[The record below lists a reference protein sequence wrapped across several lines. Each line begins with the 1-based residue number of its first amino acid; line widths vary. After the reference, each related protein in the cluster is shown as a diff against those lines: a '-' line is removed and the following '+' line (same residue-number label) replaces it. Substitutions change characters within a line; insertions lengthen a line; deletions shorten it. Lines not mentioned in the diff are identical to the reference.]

1 MSKRSTTGLPKPNQ
15 PKPEAEGSKNR
26 LQPKIIR
33 EYRSKAEREAEI
45 QRLVILGTAVAIG
58 IALLILVV
66 AVLND
71 QLLVPNQAVANVNG
85 TSITVSQFKK
95 RATLE
100 RALLINQ
107 LDNAIAL
114 FQSPPYNATSDQ
126 ISQLIT
132 NQTPYSTWYG
142 ELQVADQLGNSVL
155 NTMVEDELVR
165 QKADELGITVSDA
178 DIDAKIDSFFGYDPA
193 TAGLVPTGTPSP
205 TPSPTAL
212 VSPTPSLT
220 PTATITP
227 EQTMTPTLT
236 PYPSATPSNTPDATE
251 RAVQFTTQ
259 RDDYFTAIRNQ
270 TGLSNNDI
278 RDYFKMQALREKV
291 RNAVLTDTTNRT
303 APFVDARHILVADE
317 ATAQT
322 ILTAL
327 QNGESF
333 ASLAALDSTDSSAS
347 SGGELG
353 WAPVSNYVT
362 EFADAVR
369 DAEIGALIG
378 PVQSQFGYHII
389 QVRAREDREMTD
401 TEFAQAQS
409 AEFDKYL
416 SDLRTADST
425 NIEIYDTWTNNVP
438 TEPVWAPRIQ

>member
-15 PKPEAEGSKNR
+15 PKPEAAGSRSR
-26 LQPKIIR
+26 LQPKIIH

-45 QRLVILGTAVAIG
+45 QRLVILGTAIAVG
-58 IALLILVV
+58 IALIILVF
-66 AVLND
+66 AILND
-71 QLLVPNQAVANVNG
+71 QLLVPNQAVAKVNG
-85 TSITVSQFKK
+85 TSISVSQFKK

-100 RALLINQ
+100 RALLINE
-107 LDNAIAL
+107 LNNAIAL

-126 ISQLIT
+126 INQLIT
-132 NQTPYSTWYG
+132 SQTPYSTWYG

-165 QKADELGITVSDA
+165 QKADELGITVSEDE
-178 DIDAKIDSFFGYDPA
+178 IDAKIDTFFGYDPA
-193 TAGLVPTGTPSP
+193 TAALVPTGTPSP

-220 PTATITP
+220 PTATATLA
-227 EQTMTPTLT
+227 QTMTPTLT
-236 PYPSATPSNTPDATE
+236 PYPSATPSPTPNATE
-251 RAVQFTTQ
+251 RAVQFTSQ
-259 RDDYFTAIRNQ
+259 RDDYFTSIRNQ
-270 TGLSNNDI
+270 TGLGNSDI

-291 RNAVLTDTTNRT
+291 RNAVLTDTSRT

-317 ATAQT
+317 ATAQSV
-322 ILTAL
+322 LTAL
-327 QNGESF
+327 QDGESF
-333 ASLAALDSTDSSAS
+333 ASLAQAVSTDSSAS

-369 DAEIGALIG
+369 DAEIGAIIG

-389 QVRAREDREMTD
+389 QVRAREDREMSD
-401 TEFAQAQS
+401 TELAQAQGTQ
-409 AEFDKYL
+409 FDTYL

-438 TEPVWAPRIQ
+438 TDPVWVPTI